1 MIEQD
6 RRDRDAPIYSYTA
19 EQAVEDGVLM
29 EVDRDLCKE
38 AGYRWPIR
46 ITQGVASLVQ
56 PTEEEESLGQSVEGR
71 LWDMLF
77 MARIAILNADRYEHI
92 SPFDV
97 MFGEETVTLWA
108 CLDGT
113 SGPAIHIIKPDEY

>member
-29 EVDRDLCKE
+29 EVDRNLCKE
-38 AGYRWPIR
+38 AGYRWPVR
-46 ITQGVASLVQ
+46 ITQGVASLVE
-56 PTEEEESLGQSVEGR
+56 PTEEEERQGQSVEGR

-77 MARIAILNADRYEHI
+77 MARIAILNADRHETI
-92 SPFDV
+92 SPFEV
-97 MFGEETVTLWA
+97 IFGAETVTLWA

-113 SGPAIHIIKPDEY
+113 SGPAIHIILPHEY

>member
-6 RRDRDAPIYSYTA
+6 RINPDELIYSYTA
-19 EQAVEDGVLM
+19 EQALEDGILM

-38 AGYRWPIR
+38 AGYRWPVR

-56 PTEEEESLGQSVEGR
+56 PTEEQERLGQSAEGR

-77 MARIAILNADRYEHI
+77 MARIAILNADRHEHI
-92 SPFDV
+92 SLFDV
-97 MFGEETVTLWA
+97 ILGEETVTLWA

>member
-6 RRDRDAPIYSYTA
+6 RNDPDDPIYSYTA

-29 EVDRDLCKE
+29 PVDKDLCKE
-38 AGYRWPIR
+38 AGYRWSVR

-56 PTEEEESLGQSVEGR
+56 PTEEEERLGQSVEGR

-77 MARIAILNADRYEHI
+77 MARIAILNADRHEHI
-92 SPFDV
+92 TPFDII
-97 MFGEETVTLWA
+97 FGERTVTLWA

-113 SGPAIHIIKPDEY
+113 SGPAIHIILPHEY

>member
-6 RRDRDAPIYSYTA
+6 RINPDELIYSYTA
-19 EQAVEDGVLM
+19 EQAVADGVLL
-29 EVDRDLCKE
+29 EVDRDLSKE
-38 AGYRWPIR
+38 AGYRWPVR

-56 PTEEEESLGQSVEGR
+56 PTEEESLGQSTEGR

-77 MARIAILNADRYEHI
+77 MARIAILNADRHEHI
-92 SPFDV
+92 SPFEV
-97 MFGEETVTLWA
+97 ILGEETVTLWA
-108 CLDGT
+108 CLDST

>member
-6 RRDRDAPIYSYTA
+6 RNDPDVPIYSYTA

-29 EVDRDLCKE
+29 EVDKDLCKE
-38 AGYRWPIR
+38 AGYRWPVR

-56 PTEEEESLGQSVEGR
+56 PTEEESLGQSTEGR

-77 MARIAILNADRYEHI
+77 MARIAILNADRHEHI
-92 SPFDV
+92 SPFEV
-97 MFGEETVTLWA
+97 ILGEETVTLWA
-108 CLDGT
+108 CLDST

>member
-1 MIEQD
+1 MIEHD
-6 RRDRDAPIYSYTA
+6 RHSPEEPIYSYTA
-19 EQAVEDGVLM
+19 EQAVADGVLL
-29 EVDRDLCKE
+29 EVDRDLSKE
-38 AGYRWPIR
+38 AGYRWPVR

-56 PTEEEESLGQSVEGR
+56 PTEEQERLGQSAEGR

-77 MARIAILNADRYEHI
+77 MARIAILNADRHEHI
-92 SPFDV
+92 SLFDV
-97 MFGEETVTLWA
+97 ILGEETVTLWA

>member
-6 RRDRDAPIYSYTA
+6 RNDPDVPIYSYTA
-19 EQAVEDGVLM
+19 EQAVADGVLL
-29 EVDRDLCKE
+29 EVDRDLSKE
-38 AGYRWPIR
+38 AGYRWPVR

-56 PTEEEESLGQSVEGR
+56 PTEEESLGQSTEGR

-77 MARIAILNADRYEHI
+77 MARIAILNADRHEHI
-92 SPFDV
+92 SPFEV
-97 MFGEETVTLWA
+97 ILGEETVTLWA
-108 CLDGT
+108 CLDST